1 MLPGWNMDPRFRG
14 DDGGSGDDGR
24 VTRVLLV
31 GVSTRAM
38 AESAVRAGYDV
49 LSVDGYGDL
58 DNPATPALS
67 LRRDLGVEYS
77 AHAAADAAIELDY
90 DALCYCSNLENHPR
104 EVERLARRGEL
115 WGNPPAVLR
124 RARDPLLISRIL
136 SGRQHASPV
145 VRVSTPRTR
154 PADSVRAGVP
164 LDRATRASDPAA
176 APHDALAG
184 EREWLAKPR
193 ASGGGQ
199 EISEWRTG
207 DALPRSH
214 ILQERIA
221 GTPGSL
227 AFVADGRTVL
237 PFAISR
243 QLVGDPAFGASG
255 FRYCGNIL
263 APCPHSLIEAAAESA
278 QLLTERLGLVGV
290 NCIDFVVRGGVP
302 YVIELNP
309 RHSASMELAERAFGF
324 SVFAAHA
331 AVFER
336 RRAAGAPVAR
346 SESTPTVGST
356 VGGGEFAS
364 VFPRLD
370 LAASLDRVGA
380 FGKAILFAPYDIT
393 ISDTRPWLADA
404 GVRDVPHPGETIA
417 RGQPMFTIFA
427 TGSDYDDCYSA
438 LVRGAREAYERIG
451 DRERAI
457 G

>member
-1 MLPGWNMDPRFRG
+1 MLTGSNMDPRFRE
-14 DDGGSGDDGR
+14 DDSG
-24 VTRVLLV
+24 VARVLLV

-67 LRRDLGVEYS
+67 LGRDLGVEYS
-77 AHAAADAAIELDY
+77 AHAAADAAIALDY
-90 DALCYCSNLENHPR
+90 DAVCYCSNLENHPH
-104 EVERLARRGEL
+104 EVERLAHRGEL

-136 SGRQHASPV
+136 SGRQHASPA
-145 VRVSTPRTR
+145 VRVSAPRARPGDSEPAGTPLGN
-154 PADSVRAGVP
+154 AA
-164 LDRATRASDPAA
+164 RASDSASGLYG
-176 APHDALAG
+176 ALTR
-184 EREWLAKPR
+184 ERDWLAKPR
-193 ASGGGQ
+193 ASGGGR
-199 EISEWRTG
+199 EISEWRVG
-207 DALPRSH
+207 DSLPRSH

-243 QLVGDPAFGASG
+243 QLVGDPAFSASG
-255 FRYCGNIL
+255 FRYCGSIL
-263 APCPHSLIEAAAESA
+263 AACPRSVIDAATESA
-278 QLLTERLGLVGV
+278 LLLTEQLGLVGV
-290 NCIDFVVRGGVP
+290 NCIDFVVRDGVP

-336 RRAAGAPVAR
+336 RHGAGTPAVR
-346 SESTPTVGST
+346 KESAPTVGYT
-356 VGGGEFAS
+356 VGDTIGDGDHAAA
-364 VFPRLD
+364 FPRLD

-393 ISDTRPWLADA
+393 MSDTRSWLVDA
-404 GVRDVPHPGETIA
+404 GVRDVPHPGETIS

-438 LVRGAREAYERIG
+438 LVQRAREAYERIG
-451 DRERAI
+451 DEERAI
-457 G
+457 P

>member
-1 MLPGWNMDPRFRG
+1 
-14 DDGGSGDDGR
+14 
-24 VTRVLLV
+24 VLLV

-67 LRRDLGVEYS
+67 LSRDLGVEYS
-77 AHAAADAAIELDY
+77 ARAAADAAADLDY
-90 DALCYCSNLENHPR
+90 DALCYCSNLENHPL
-104 EVERLARRGEL
+104 EVERLSRRGEL

-124 RARDPLLISRIL
+124 RARDPLLVSRIL
-136 SGRQHASPV
+136 SGRLHASPA
-145 VRVSTPRTR
+145 VRVSAPPPIR
-154 PADSVRAGVP
+154 PSDSVRAGAP
-164 LDRATRASDPAA
+164 LARAGGASDVASESVGS
-176 APHDALAG
+176 LAR

-199 EISEWRTG
+199 GISEWRVG
-207 DALPRSH
+207 DPLPRSH

-243 QLVGDPAFGASG
+243 QLVGDRAFGTSG
-255 FRYCGNIL
+255 FRYCGSIL
-263 APCPHSLIEAAAESA
+263 AACPRSVIDAATESA
-278 QLLTERLGLVGV
+278 LLLTEQLGLVGV
-290 NCIDFVVRGGVP
+290 NCIDFVVRDGVP

-336 RRAAGAPVAR
+336 RRSGAPGPR
-346 SESTPTVGST
+346 TESTPTAGGAVDCA

-364 VFPRLD
+364 AFPRLD

-393 ISDTRPWLADA
+393 MSDTRPWLADA
-404 GVRDVPHPGETIA
+404 GVRDVPHPGETIS

-427 TGSDYDDCYSA
+427 TGSDYDECYSA
-438 LVRGAREAYERIG
+438 LVHRAREAYERIG
-451 DRERAI
+451 DEERAI